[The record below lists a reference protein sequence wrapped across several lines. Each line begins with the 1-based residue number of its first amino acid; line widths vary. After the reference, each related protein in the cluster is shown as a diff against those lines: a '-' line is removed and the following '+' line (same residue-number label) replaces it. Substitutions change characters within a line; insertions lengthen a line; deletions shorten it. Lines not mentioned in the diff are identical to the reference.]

1 MAWVSGCN
9 SAHKTSSRAAPAC
22 GKMAMVEG
30 PRVQAHRVLSH
41 RMLGFA
47 VRHPIQRQLHDV
59 VGALAIGSLG
69 MRTCGF
75 APDPPGLLDS
85 LVQPLRQHGVVPSDA
100 D

>member
-9 SAHKTSSRAAPAC
+9 SAHKTSSRASPAW

-41 RMLGFA
+41 HMLGFA
-47 VRHPIQRQLHDV
+47 VRHPFQRQLHDV

-69 MRTCGF
+69 ARTCGF
-75 APDPPGLLDS
+75 APDQPGIFDALVPAMLD
-85 LVQPLRQHGVVPSDA
+85 HGIVPIDES
-100 D
+100 